1 MDAYC
6 VRLWRRPDGIDR
18 WDVAVNPREV
28 FRFAVVGLLANK
40 VRSLLTML
48 GILIGVAA
56 VILLVAVGQGSA
68 DAVEDSI
75 ESLGSNTITVT
86 GTGAG
91 GGAAV
96 GGPGGPAGGFGGGEE
111 ESTSTGTD
119 IASLDL
125 TMDDARA
132 LNDARAAPHVKS
144 ASPVATAQV
153 DCTVGASSHSVSI
166 TGTWPTYFEASN
178 SPVSAGTYFDVEAVN
193 QAQPV
198 AVIGRT
204 VVENLFG
211 DPDEVDPVGESVTC
225 NGVRLSVVGVL
236 AAQGS
241 VGFQDSDDTII
252 APISTV
258 QQSLAGYES
267 ISSITV
273 QATDSASVEAA
284 QEETSAVLAARHN
297 LAGGQSGNWSTL
309 SSETIVSALTESSDV
324 FTVLLGAVAAISLL
338 VGGIGITN
346 IMLVTVTER
355 TREIGIRKAIGASRG
370 VILAQFLVEATL
382 LSVLGGLVGVV
393 VGVLG
398 SNVEI
403 VGVQPTLVPS
413 SIALAFGVSVLV
425 GLFFGSFPASRAAGL
440 RPIDA
445 LRYE

>member
-1 MDAYC
+1 M
-6 VRLWRRPDGIDR
+6 
-18 WDVAVNPREV
+18 NPREV
-28 FRFAVVGLLANK
+28 LRFAVVGLLANK

-68 DAVEDSI
+68 DAVEDNI
-75 ESLGSNTITVT
+75 ESLGSNTITVSST
-86 GTGAG
+86 APGAEGTGPGGLPGGVLG
-91 GGAAV
+91 GGA
-96 GGPGGPAGGFGGGEE
+96 EE
-111 ESTSTGTD
+111 DSTDTGTD
-119 IASLDL
+119 ITSLDL

-132 LNDARAAPHVKS
+132 LNDPTSAPHVAS

-153 DCTVGASSHSVSI
+153 DCTVASTSHAVSI

-178 SPVSAGTYFDVEAVN
+178 SPVARGGYFDVEAVEG
-193 QAQPV
+193 AQRV

-204 VVENLFG
+204 VAEDLYG
-211 DPDEVDPVGESVTC
+211 DPDEVDPVGRELTC
-225 NGVRLSVVGVL
+225 DGVRLTVVGL
-236 AAQGS
+236 LESKGS
-241 VGFQDSDDTII
+241 VGFQDSDDTVI

-258 QQSLAGYES
+258 QQSLAGYDA

-273 QATDSASVEAA
+273 QAVDSGSVDAA
-284 QEETSAVLAARHN
+284 QQETTAVLSERHD
-297 LAGGQSGNWSTL
+297 LADGQSGNWSTL

-355 TREIGIRKAIGASRG
+355 TREIGVRKAIGAGRG
-370 VILAQFLVEATL
+370 VILAQFLVEATV
-382 LSVLGGLVGVV
+382 LSVLGGLIGVV
-393 VGVLG
+393 VGVVG
-398 SNVEI
+398 STFEI

-413 SIALAFGVSVLV
+413 SIGLAFGVSVVV